1 MGSLRSFIKGGLL
14 ILVSMFMLTATPLF
28 AATASEQN
36 AALSSENQSTEYKV
50 ELQRNRDYACT
61 QCHKENKNGMHGT
74 HAKAINPNTALP
86 VTCTNCHGNISPD
99 HRDGVPDAMRF
110 NKDTFP
116 VDKQNQVCLT
126 CHQPEKLRKALWAHD
141 VHILKTSCA
150 SCHKLHSATDPVKG
164 LDQKGQIKLCVDCH
178 SKQQQQLQAVVQLQQ
193 QSSSQQKEKEAP

>member
-1 MGSLRSFIKGGLL
+1 MGSLRSLFKGGLL
-14 ILVSMFMLTATPLF
+14 MLVSMFVLMATPLS
-28 AATASEQN
+28 AAPAPEQKTEAS
-36 AALSSENQSTEYKV
+36 SEYKV

-61 QCHKENKNGMHGT
+61 QCHKENKDGMHGT

-99 HRDGVPDAMRF
+99 HRDGVADAMRF

-116 VDKQNQVCLT
+116 VDKQNQVCMS
-126 CHQPEKLRKALWAHD
+126 CHQPEKLRTALWAHD

-150 SCHKLHSATDPVKG
+150 SCHQLHPSADPVKG

-178 SKQQQQLQAVVQLQQ
+178 SQQQLQKEQLL
-193 QSSSQQKEKEAP
+193 QKGKKTS